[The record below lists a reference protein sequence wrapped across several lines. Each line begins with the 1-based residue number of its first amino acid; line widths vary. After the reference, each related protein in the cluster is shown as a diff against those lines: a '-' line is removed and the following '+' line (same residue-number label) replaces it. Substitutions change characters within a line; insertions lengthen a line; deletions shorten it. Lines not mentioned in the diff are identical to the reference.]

1 MGRLLAALIEETGT
15 ARPAKPANLANL
27 RLRKPD
33 KFADSQDSQEGVTE
47 IARDGDAARILAAL
61 RSEGLPTAL
70 IGQVEPAETVGLS
83 ARALRRGAV
92 TYRVWGDAMTIAEAA
107 ATGDRRT
114 ALEAMR
120 DKLAADMDAAPPAV
134 VAQIAGRLAAVLAE
148 LDGLPSLEVSKLD
161 DLAKRRADRVAAT
174 TAVEPARRQTRQRR
188 SRGR

>member
-1 MGRLLAALIEETGT
+1 
-15 ARPAKPANLANL
+15 
-27 RLRKPD
+27 
-33 KFADSQDSQEGVTE
+33 
-47 IARDGDAARILAAL
+47 
-61 RSEGLPTAL
+61 
-70 IGQVEPAETVGLS
+70 
-83 ARALRRGAV
+83 
-92 TYRVWGDAMTIAEAA
+92 
-107 ATGDRRT
+107 
-114 ALEAMR
+114 MR